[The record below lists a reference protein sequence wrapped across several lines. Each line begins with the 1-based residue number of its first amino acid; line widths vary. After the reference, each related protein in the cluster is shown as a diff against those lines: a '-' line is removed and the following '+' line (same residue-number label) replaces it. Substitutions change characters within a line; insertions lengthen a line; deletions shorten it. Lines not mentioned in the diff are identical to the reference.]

1 MAAQRPGDPRSPQD
15 DALYGAE
22 DDLLDIIPQRLVG
35 EHDDPPPLAESR
47 GEEGLR
53 SRSLLIGGL
62 LIGVAVAG
70 AAGFYL
76 FPRESGT
83 SGTVTPQVI
92 PAETGPYKVRPA
104 DPGGMQVPNQDKLV
118 FERAEAGRSTEVE
131 NLLPAPQVPSAP
143 PAMPEQPR
151 PLGAADMT
159 PPPPP
164 PLDGA
169 RETAMVPATANPPAS
184 LPNGL
189 PSVIPGVPM
198 PATSIPAI
206 TQPLPA
212 SPAPTVPQVVPP
224 QGVPAVVPPQAVP
237 APPPATAAAPP
248 PAPAPAT
255 AKTETAAKPAQQAAA
270 AGGTGSYMI
279 QFAALRDD
287 ASARK
292 LWDDLKAK
300 HGDLLGRLSPVIQ
313 KADLGPKGV
322 FYRVRATGLPSDA
335 AARALCDE
343 LTKRKVGCLFVGQ

>member
-35 EHDDPPPLAESR
+35 DGDDMSPAPENR
-47 GEEGLR
+47 GDEGLR

-92 PAETGPYKVRPA
+92 TAESGPYKVRPA

-118 FERAEAGRSTEVE
+118 FERAETGKSTEVE

-151 PLGAADMT
+151 PLASADMT

-164 PLDGA
+164 PLEAGE
-169 RETAMVPATANPPAS
+169 ETAMAAAPTG

-189 PSVIPGVPM
+189 PSVIPGTPSASAV
-198 PATSIPAI
+198 PAI
-206 TQPLPA
+206 TAPLPA
-212 SPAPTVPQVVPP
+212 SPAPVVVPP
-224 QGVPAVVPPQAVP
+224 AVTAPVATQPAA
-237 APPPATAAAPP
+237 PPATVPETVAA
-248 PAPAPAT
+248 APAPA
-255 AKTETAAKPAQQAAA
+255 KTEPAAAAKPQQVAAA
-270 AGGTGSYMI
+270 TGSYMV

-292 LWDDLKAK
+292 LWEQLKGK
-300 HGDLLGRLSPVIQ
+300 HPDLLGALSPVIQ

-322 FYRVRATGLPSDA
+322 FYRVRATGLASDT
-335 AARALCDE
+335 AARTLCDE
-343 LTKRKVGCLFVGQ
+343 LSKRKVGCLFVGQ

>member
-1 MAAQRPGDPRSPQD
+1 MTAQRPGDPRSPQD

-35 EHDDPPPLAESR
+35 EADDPPPSLDGR

-92 PAETGPYKVRPA
+92 PAESGPYKVRPA

-118 FERAEAGRSTEVE
+118 FERAEVGKSTEVE

-143 PAMPEQPR
+143 PALPEQPR
-151 PLGAADMT
+151 ALGAADMT

-164 PLDGA
+164 PLEGGE
-169 RETAMVPATANPPAS
+169 ETAEVAS
-184 LPNGL
+184 QGL
-189 PSVIPGVPM
+189 PSVIPGVPQ
-198 PATSIPAI
+198 ATPVPAI
-206 TQPLPA
+206 TAPLPPA
-212 SPAPTVPQVVPP
+212 AAPAPAAQAPTLTAPAAT
-224 QGVPAVVPPQAVP
+224 VPAVTPPAATQPP
-237 APPPATAAAPP
+237 APPPAVAAVPAAPAKVE
-248 PAPAPAT
+248 APA
-255 AKTETAAKPAQQAAA
+255 KPQQQAMA
-270 AGGTGSYMI
+270 TGSYMV

-292 LWDDLKAK
+292 LWEDLKAK

-322 FYRVRATGLPSDA
+322 FYRVRATGLASDT